1 MYNVFP
7 EDTNMS
13 NRTILIDLD
22 GVLNLYTGNY
32 DKEIIPSIKEGAEE
46 FLKKLSKE
54 YNIKLFTARNKILT
68 FKWLKKNKIDK
79 YFTDITNI
87 KEPAWLYIDDRC
99 IKFEGDYSLLE
110 KQINTFKTWYKQDKK
125 LQVK

>member
-1 MYNVFP
+1 MNK
-7 EDTNMS
+7 
-13 NRTILIDLD
+13 TILIDLD
-22 GVLNLYTGNY
+22 GVLNNYTGNY
-32 DKEIIPSIKEGAEE
+32 DKDIIPDIKAGAED
-46 FLKKLSKE
+46 FLKQLNKTYS
-54 YNIKLFTARNKILT
+54 IKLFTVRNKIKT

-110 KQINTFKTWYKQDKK
+110 NQINTFKTWYSDSK
-125 LQVK
+125 